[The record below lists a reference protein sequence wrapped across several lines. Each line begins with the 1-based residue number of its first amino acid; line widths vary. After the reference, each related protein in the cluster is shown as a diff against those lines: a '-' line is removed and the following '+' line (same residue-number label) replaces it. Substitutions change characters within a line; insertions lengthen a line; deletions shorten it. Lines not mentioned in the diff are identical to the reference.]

1 MQFTDQHKTTG
12 NVKRILNVIE
22 EGEPSNYQYNSGK
35 KVQKK
40 CVSIRLASLCVP
52 TLFFHCF
59 CNIMRPHS
67 VLSFLLLHYASP
79 LLLRKMTS
87 KLRQLTK
94 RRQPQG
100 ANISWGENKNK

>member
-22 EGEPSNYQYNSGK
+22 EGEPSNYQYTIGK
-35 KVQKK
+35 KV
-40 CVSIRLASLCVP
+40 
-52 TLFFHCF
+52 H
-59 CNIMRPHS
+59 MRPHS
-67 VLSFLLLHYASP
+67 VLLFLLLHYASP

-100 ANISWGENKNK
+100 ANISWGKNKNK